1 MGFKEVVSIQKNGN
15 AVNRAPSASKATTR
29 TGPNPLRIDAL
40 PRAKLQSRDDGDDR
54 EQHDRYRGGK
64 PELVV
69 AEALLVDVERHRCRR
84 MHRATLREHIW
95 LIEELH
101 PVDQG
106 RHGHEEDREA
116 HQWNSDSED

>member
-15 AVNRAPSASKATTR
+15 AVNTAPAASKAPTR

-40 PRAKLQSRDDGDDR
+40 PRAKLDSRDDGDDR
-54 EQHDRYRGGK
+54 EQHDRYRGRE

-69 AEALLVDVERHRCRR
+69 AETLLVDVERHRCRR
-84 MHRATLREHIW
+84 MHRTALCQNVR

-106 RHGHEEDREA
+106 RH
-116 HQWNSDSED
+116 